1 MLMRLAKVCI
11 TAVLLLLAGMPGSA
25 AVAKPPVLP
34 NESKDACL
42 EKAPQQEIHS
52 QLIVE
57 GRQVDPLHGN
67 RAKSADPFLLILCF
81 DSDSRTLSAINPGRS
96 RPEVHYHSLPGL
108 GEIGNQLF
116 RFLSGNAEFL
126 GLQITAELAVRERAS
141 HSGCPYVQTQTKNS
155 HAKEAP
161 EAPTVLDNLKRI
173 EDARKL
179 YEQAEQ
185 ERCAGRVGSACRK
198 YEAIQ
203 RLCPGSRFDRQASR
217 RLADMEAKLPNTS
230 ELSVEEEEDS
240 AIGGRPSGPQV
251 HCKLRIGVMDLT
263 MNLQDGDRWMNMSY
277 IMEIGAVVDCWDE
290 IRIRLPIIFAER
302 NSNKP
307 GS

>member
-1 MLMRLAKVCI
+1 MLMRLAKVCM

-34 NESKDACL
+34 NESKDANL

-57 GRQVDPLHGN
+57 SRQVDPLHGN
-67 RAKSADPFLLILCF
+67 RAKPAGPSLLILYF
-81 DSDSRTLSAINPGRS
+81 DSDSSTLSAINAGRS
-96 RPEVHYHSLPGL
+96 RLDVDYHSLPGL

-116 RFLSGNAEFL
+116 RFLSGKAEFL

-141 HSGCPYVQTQTKNS
+141 QSRCPYAQTQTKNS
-155 HAKEAP
+155 QAKEAP
-161 EAPTVLDNLKRI
+161 EAPTVLDNLQRL
-173 EDARKL
+173 EEAGKL
-179 YEQAEQ
+179 YERAER
-185 ERCAGRVGSACRK
+185 ERCAGRIGCACRK

-203 RLCPGSRFDRQASR
+203 RLCPGSRFDLQASR
-217 RLADMEAKLPNTS
+217 RLADMDAKLPNAS

-240 AIGGRPSGPQV
+240 AIGGRPSDPQV

-290 IRIRLPIIFAER
+290 IRISV
-302 NSNKP
+302 SNYFPREEFK
-307 GS
+307 